1 MYGSE
6 VQTFFGLLDVVLNFK
21 YYTSTLYGKG
31 GGGSDSGSLQSFLIE
46 QMLNL
51 SS

>member
-31 GGGSDSGSLQSFLIE
+31 GGVVIQDHSKVF
-46 QMLNL
+46 
-51 SS
+51 